1 MHSLSTSVKLPKIN
15 SVSRKKILIT
25 EPDGEGFCQEQ
36 VDRIN
41 HEIYLQKQNILKPWE
56 KNIYTNI
63 YTNDGKTNHQLL
75 NSIQLSTKPRKTI
88 DPEMKNYRYYYKDD
102 QLNNINDSLQISS
115 QIKMNSEVKQK
126 IKEPLIDIKTYI
138 NNQKKI
144 CLKNM
149 LLELVQKERK
159 KIENKQNG
167 YEKSLKYEQNSLEI
181 DMKMFENFS
190 SHDISKQMYNEK
202 VINHLKMG
210 NKYLLDIYKKLSL
223 EYHASKSEIRR
234 VLKCICDLKTYAGF
248 VHKLF
253 LGNSK
258 NFTNDLNYV
267 NFQSLTDDEIDDLT
281 ADIMEELGEIGGIND
296 KKLVDFNELLNDP
309 NNLEVVFKI
318 MEENIVQILA
328 EKEKIEKEFMDIVEK
343 HNNEKNELIIRL
355 NEIEKEYYDILQDL
369 KTFKRN
375 SANIFIDSETI
386 NYDHYM
392 KMLLLDIKQSVIV
405 DNDIK
410 KNIDE
415 YNINTEIINP
425 IVKKI
430 HIKEKKIDT
439 LIKELE
445 ECHQENKLI
454 FNAAVTKIKNENKMI
469 KYHLEIKKRDQ
480 ENYER
485 NVKIMEKAAR
495 VPLIGRYRYQLPFPS
510 VKVKRKKDL
519 SLDNENND
527 YALLYY

>member
-1 MHSLSTSVKLPKIN
+1 
-15 SVSRKKILIT
+15 
-25 EPDGEGFCQEQ
+25 
-36 VDRIN
+36 
-41 HEIYLQKQNILKPWE
+41 
-56 KNIYTNI
+56 
-63 YTNDGKTNHQLL
+63 
-75 NSIQLSTKPRKTI
+75 
-88 DPEMKNYRYYYKDD
+88 
-102 QLNNINDSLQISS
+102 
-115 QIKMNSEVKQK
+115 
-126 IKEPLIDIKTYI
+126 
-138 NNQKKI
+138 
-144 CLKNM
+144 
-149 LLELVQKERK
+149 
-159 KIENKQNG
+159 
-167 YEKSLKYEQNSLEI
+167 
-181 DMKMFENFS
+181 
-190 SHDISKQMYNEK
+190 
-202 VINHLKMG
+202 
-210 NKYLLDIYKKLSL
+210 
-223 EYHASKSEIRR
+223 
-234 VLKCICDLKTYAGF
+234 
-248 VHKLF
+248 
-253 LGNSK
+253 
-258 NFTNDLNYV
+258 
-267 NFQSLTDDEIDDLT
+267 
-281 ADIMEELGEIGGIND
+281 
-296 KKLVDFNELLNDP
+296 
-309 NNLEVVFKI
+309 

-480 ENYER
+480 ENYW
-485 NVKIMEKAAR
+485 NFS
-495 VPLIGRYRYQLPFPS
+495 Y
-510 VKVKRKKDL
+510 
-519 SLDNENND
+519 
-527 YALLYY
+527 LYYCSWNINL